1 MPGCNSLYY
10 IIFAC
15 VALQIIRDQYVQHI
29 GNSLDWAKSSL
40 VPEKTYA
47 QKVVRTT
54 GAARQQALTALQQ
67 LADKYS
73 ETEAAKKSR
82 VDVETLKAI
91 PQHWR

>member
-1 MPGCNSLYY
+1 
-10 IIFAC
+10 
-15 VALQIIRDQYVQHI
+15 LQIIRDQYVQHI

-67 LADKYS
+67 LADKYP

-82 VDVETLKAI
+82 VDVKTLKAI